1 MTHESNPRG
10 GEFFESEPIN
20 EQSLVRQDRYQ
31 ALFFS
36 SGQVYF
42 GKLLVYPN
50 LFILS
55 DIYYLQTPEKE
66 DGTKETSLVKL
77 GNELHAPEDAMFIR
91 PHQVNFWENLK
102 DDSQV
107 ANAIRNFQEDQGQL

>member
-1 MTHESNPRG
+1 MTHEGDPRG
-10 GEFFESEPIN
+10 GEFFEREPID
-20 EQSLVRQDRYQ
+20 EQSLVREDRYQ

-42 GKLLVYPN
+42 GKALIYPN

-55 DIYYLQTPEKE
+55 DIYYLQVTGE
-66 DGTKETSLVKL
+66 DEDKKTTLVKL
-77 GNELHAPEDAMFIR
+77 GNELHAPEDAMYVR
-91 PHQVNFWENLK
+91 PNQINFWENLK

-107 ANAIRNFQEDQGQL
+107 ANAIRNFQEEQGQL